1 VTGTVTGTPAGGAGA
16 DQDPGSSASQ
26 AARTAL
32 AGLDAALRERLAD
45 LYRDLHEHPEL
56 SFAETRTAGIV
67 AQAAAELGY
76 EVTPGV
82 GRTGVVAV
90 LRNGAGPNVL
100 LRADFDALPV
110 LEQTGLPYA
119 SKATG
124 VDPDGRTVPVMHACG
139 HDMHVACLLGAME
152 LLAHSRSLWS
162 GTLIAVF
169 QPAEEVG
176 EGARAMIADDFY
188 ARFGRPDVVLG
199 QHVLPTPSGTI
210 GGHAGPCF
218 SGTDSMRVTMFGRG
232 GHGAFPESAV
242 DPVVMAAATVLRLQT
257 VVSREVAASDSAVV
271 TVGSI
276 HAGTKDNII
285 PDDAEF
291 TVNVRSFTAPVREK
305 VLAGV
310 RRVIKAES
318 DASGAPRD
326 PQYTPISTFPVLVN
340 DEAATART
348 NGALRAALGGQ
359 RVLDPGVIPGSEDV
373 GLFGT
378 EAGVPV
384 CYWIFGGADPAPF
397 AGATTLEQLQS
408 VVRGLP
414 TNHSPLFAPVIEP
427 TLSTGVSALTVAALA
442 WLAAAAG

>member
-1 VTGTVTGTPAGGAGA
+1 MTGTPAGAAGA
-16 DQDPGSSASQ
+16 DRGPGSSVAQ
-26 AARTAL
+26 AAQTAL
-32 AGLDAALRERLAD
+32 TRLDDALRERLAA

-90 LRNGAGPNVL
+90 LRNGEGPNVL

-110 LEQTGLPYA
+110 LERTGLPYA
-119 SKATG
+119 SKETG
-124 VDPDGRTVPVMHACG
+124 VDRDGKTVPVMHACG

-152 LLAHSRSLWS
+152 LLAASRSSWS
-162 GTLIAVF
+162 GTLTAVF
-169 QPAEEVG
+169 QPAEELG

-199 QHVLPTPSGTI
+199 QHVLPTPSGTV
-210 GGHAGPCF
+210 GGHPGPCF
-218 SGTDSMRVTMFGRG
+218 SGTDSMLVKLFGRG
-232 GHGAFPESAV
+232 GHGAWPESAV
-242 DPVVMAAATVLRLQT
+242 DPVVMAAASVMRLQT
-257 VVSREVAASDSAVV
+257 VVSREVAASDTTVV

-291 TVNVRSFTAPVREK
+291 TVNVRSFTAPVRER

-318 DASGAPRD
+318 DASGATRD
-326 PQYTPISTFPVLVN
+326 PEYTPIAQFPALVN
-340 DEAATART
+340 DVAATAYT
-348 NGALRAALGGQ
+348 NEALRAVFGEA
-359 RVLDPGVIPGSEDV
+359 RMLDPGAIMGSEDV

-384 CYWIFGGADPAPF
+384 CYWIFGGSDPAAF
-397 AGATTLEQLQS
+397 AGATDPESMQS

-414 TNHSPLFAPVIEP
+414 MNHSPLFAPVLEP
-427 TLSTGVSALTVAALA
+427 TLSTGVSALTAAALA
-442 WLAAAAG
+442 WLGRA